1 MLGWKNALIRRAK
14 KRRDEEVHQ
23 GRLRRQHGL
32 VDQEV
37 VIIEKSILLKF
48 LIRVAASAIRT
59 MAIIIVAGLAFVG
72 LTALVYPEPRQDLW
86 SVWVEICR
94 QLRVLL

>member
-1 MLGWKNALIRRAK
+1 MLGWKNSLLRRAK

-37 VIIEKSILLKF
+37 VIVEKSNLLKF

-59 MAIIIVAGLAFVG
+59 MAIMIVAGLAFIG

-86 SVWVEICR
+86 LVWKEIYR
-94 QLRVLL
+94 QLQVLL